1 MKEIILKVNGMVC
14 EGCEKRVQ
22 NSVKTIKGIKKVVA
36 NHKAGTVMVMGKE
49 EIDEKEISE
58 KIINIGFDVIGKD
71 SLL

>member
-1 MKEIILKVNGMVC
+1 
-14 EGCEKRVQ
+14 
-22 NSVKTIKGIKKVVA
+22 
-36 NHKAGTVMVMGKE
+36 MVMGKE